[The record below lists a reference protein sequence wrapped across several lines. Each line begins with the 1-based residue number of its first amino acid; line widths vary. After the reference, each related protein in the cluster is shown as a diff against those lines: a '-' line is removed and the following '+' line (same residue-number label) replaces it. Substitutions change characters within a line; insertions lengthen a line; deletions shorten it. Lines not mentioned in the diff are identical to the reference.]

1 MTMSLLDRGVSLTV
15 GVVAGFKIPSKT
27 AAATASANPDRV
39 IAHLPSSPDP
49 QIINTDSHGRFLRM
63 RTLRWEP
70 TSETVRSGALASR
83 SNVRPLLHQELAL
96 LTYAKECNP

>member
-1 MTMSLLDRGVSLTV
+1 MTMSLLDRGVSLTL

-70 TSETVRSGALASR
+70 TSGSLGISLQRAAPSSSGTRA
-83 SNVRPLLHQELAL
+83 